1 MSKGKTTS
9 STTVDPQQMAIFKDL
24 YDEGKSMYN
33 TPFQPFTGQGVAG
46 FTPDQLEA
54 QGQYKNMLDQSLRF
68 GPRDRLNNLASA
80 PTPQAN
86 PFAGRHSLGTANT
99 GTATDIDRNMIR
111 DVTPRSLLDVDMG
124 AYQNPFTEQV
134 IDNTLGDL
142 NDARQMQIQK
152 DQDAAIGRGAF
163 GGSRSAILESET
175 NKNFFDKAG
184 DISSQLRKQ
193 SFDSGANLAGQDI
206 GRDFQAQNLMS
217 DYDKQVAMANAGYG
231 NQFGMANLDA
241 QNRFGMANM
250 DAQNQFG
257 LANMDALNRA
267 AMLNPQ
273 LEMQNRQFQA
283 GLFGNQL
290 ADQYKALGLFN
301 QVGNQQQGL
310 NQAQNQFDYNEF
322 LRGYDDPFKRFSLLT
337 GAASGMPVST
347 STTSQ
352 KKTGLGDVLGT
363 AATLAGSYF
372 MSDKRMKKDI
382 TFVGKEKG
390 HNIYTWNWKD
400 EAKEM
405 GWDKFPT
412 IGVIAQEVKK
422 YMPEAVVEDSKGY
435 YRVNYGAL

>member
-1 MSKGKTTS
+1 MAAAVPYVTAGLGIYNASKGGGGQKT
-9 STTVDPQQMAIFKDL
+9 STTQLDPATAARYEDL
-24 YDEGKSMYN
+24 YNKGLDVYN
-33 TPFQPFTGQGVAG
+33 TPFTPYTGNRVAG

-99 GTATDIDRNMIR
+99 GTATDINRNMIR
-111 DVTPRSLLDVDMG
+111 DVTPRSLLDVDIG

-142 NDARQMQIQK
+142 NDARQMQIQR

-184 DISSQLRKQ
+184 DISSQLRTQ
-193 SFDSGANLAGQDI
+193 GFDRGTNLAGQDI
-206 GRDFQAQNLMS
+206 NRDFQAQNLMS

-301 QVGNQQQGL
+301 QVGNQQQNL
-310 NQAQNQFDYNEF
+310 NQVNNDFDFSEF
-322 LRGYDDPFKRFSLLT
+322 LRQINYPGQQLGLLGNT
-337 GAASGMPVST
+337 
-347 STTSQ
+347 
-352 KKTGLGDVLGT
+352 VLGMNSGT
-363 AATLAGSYF
+363 TRTDSNQQGLAGQLQTGINTYNTANQF
-372 MSDKRMKKDI
+372 FDLF
-382 TFVGKEKG
+382 T
-390 HNIYTWNWKD
+390 
-400 EAKEM
+400 
-405 GWDKFPT
+405 
-412 IGVIAQEVKK
+412 
-422 YMPEAVVEDSKGY
+422 
-435 YRVNYGAL
+435 

>member
-9 STTVDPQQMAIFKDL
+9 TTAVDPQQMAIFKDL
-24 YDEGKSMYN
+24 YDEGKSIYN
-33 TPFQPFTGQGVAG
+33 TPFQPFTGEGVAK
-46 FTPDQLEA
+46 FTPDQLFIQDQARDMYGKSMGFDPRNKLNELA
-54 QGQYKNMLDQSLRF
+54 GQGPQSV
-68 GPRDRLNNLASA
+68 N
-80 PTPQAN
+80 
-86 PFAGRHSLGTANT
+86 
-99 GTATDIDRNMIR
+99 
-111 DVTPRSLLDVDMG
+111 VKSLLDGDIG
-124 AYQNPFTEQV
+124 AYQNPFRQQV
-134 IDNTLGDL
+134 IDNTLSDL
-142 NDARQMQIQK
+142 DRARQMQIQS
-152 DQDAAIGRGAF
+152 DQDAAIGQGAF

-175 NKNFFDKAG
+175 NRNFFDRAG
-184 DISSQLRKQ
+184 DITSKLNKQ
-193 SFDSGANLAGQDI
+193 EFDSAMNLMGQDI
-206 GRDFQAQNLMS
+206 NRQ
-217 DYDKQVAMANAGYG
+217 YNADMF
-231 NQFGMANLDA
+231 NSNLD
-241 QNRFGMANM
+241 
-250 DAQNQFG
+250 
-257 LANMDALNRA
+257 
-267 AMLNPQ
+267 
-273 LEMQNRQFQA
+273 MQNRNFQA

-290 ADQYKALGLFN
+290 ADQYQNFGLLSGI
-301 QVGNQQQGL
+301 GNQQQGL
-310 NQAQNQFDYNEF
+310 NQAGLDFGYNEF

-363 AATLAGSYF
+363 AAQLAGTY
-372 MSDKRMKKDI
+372 MMMPGSDERMKKDI

>member
-24 YDEGKSMYN
+24 YDEGQSLYN

-46 FTPDQLEA
+46 FTPDQLFI
-54 QGQYKNMLDQSLRF
+54 QGQARDMYDQSMGFDPRNQLNELAGQ
-68 GPRDRLNNLASA
+68 GPQSVN
-80 PTPQAN
+80 
-86 PFAGRHSLGTANT
+86 
-99 GTATDIDRNMIR
+99 
-111 DVTPRSLLDVDMG
+111 VKSLLDGDIG
-124 AYQNPFTEQV
+124 AYQNPFRQQV
-134 IDNTLGDL
+134 IDNTLSDL
-142 NDARQMQIQK
+142 DRARQMQIQS
-152 DQDAAIGRGAF
+152 DQDAAIGQGAF

-175 NKNFFDKAG
+175 NRNFFDRAG
-184 DISSQLRKQ
+184 DVTSRLNKQ
-193 SFDSGANLAGQDI
+193 GFDSAVNLMGQDI
-206 GRDFQAQNLMS
+206 
-217 DYDKQVAMANAGYG
+217 
-231 NQFGMANLDA
+231 
-241 QNRFGMANM
+241 
-250 DAQNQFG
+250 
-257 LANMDALNRA
+257 
-267 AMLNPQ
+267 
-273 LEMQNRQFQA
+273 NRQFDADRFNSNLGMQNNNFQA
-283 GLFGNQL
+283 NLLNNQL
-290 ADQYKALGLFN
+290 ADQYQNFGLLSGI
-301 QVGNQQQGL
+301 GNQQQGL

-347 STTSQ
+347 STTNQ
-352 KKTGLGDVLGT
+352 QQTGLGDVLGT

-372 MSDKRMKKDI
+372 LSDKRMKKDI